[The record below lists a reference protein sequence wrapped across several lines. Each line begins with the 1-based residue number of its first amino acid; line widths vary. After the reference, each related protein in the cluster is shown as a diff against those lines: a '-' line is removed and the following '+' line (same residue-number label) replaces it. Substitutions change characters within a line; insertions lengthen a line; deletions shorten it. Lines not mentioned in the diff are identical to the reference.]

1 MKAISEIIENLVKE
15 LQQSSEIRVKTAWIS
30 PGDTVPLITLLMHD
44 SELRPIDMS
53 GKLVY
58 DLRFQID
65 IWHQSAKAR
74 DEVFDKILKHF
85 EDNRS
90 NFHENYGWFD
100 IRFTGIS
107 DLEEEGVYRKIVML
121 RLRVVG

>member
-1 MKAISEIIENLVKE
+1 MKPVKE
-15 LQQSSEIRVKTAWIS
+15 IVEKLIEELQKATGIRIKPAWIS
-30 PGDTVPLITLLMHD
+30 PGDRVPLITLLMHD

-58 DLRFQID
+58 DLRFQVD

-74 DEVFDKILKHF
+74 DEAFDNILRHF
-85 EDNRS
+85 EDNKNR
-90 NFHENYGWFD
+90 FHESYGWFD
-100 IRFTGIS
+100 IRFTGIT
-107 DLEEEGVYRKIVML
+107 DIEEEGVFRKIVML